1 MIKRYQCTKGVLPLW
16 GLRIGW
22 GWGWFECWCLC
33 LCLCER
39 CSATP
44 CSVALHWL
52 TAPVQLYNSWSLL
65 CVWLYKHRVG
75 WLPHAELQYW
85 SLWQD
90 PTATLIVFCPFLS
103 CQSMALCV
111 EFYPLTNHSA
121 LLALLNCQSSRR
133 YCLFDPH
140 SVLTFTFQ
148 VGRSTISSSS
158 NTDTDD

>member
-1 MIKRYQCTKGVLPLW
+1 MW
-16 GLRIGW
+16 GLRIGC
-22 GWGWFECWCLC
+22 GWCVRRCLC

-44 CSVALHWL
+44 CGVALRWL

-90 PTATLIVFCPFLS
+90 PTAALIVLCPLLS
-103 CQSMALCV
+103 CQSITLCV
-111 EFYPLTNHSA
+111 DFYPLTNHSA
-121 LLALLNCQSSRR
+121 PLPLFNCQSSRR

-140 SVLTFTFQ
+140 SVLSFTFL
-148 VGRSTISSSS
+148 VRSASLKPMTTNVYLSSY
-158 NTDTDD
+158 TCGCFMV